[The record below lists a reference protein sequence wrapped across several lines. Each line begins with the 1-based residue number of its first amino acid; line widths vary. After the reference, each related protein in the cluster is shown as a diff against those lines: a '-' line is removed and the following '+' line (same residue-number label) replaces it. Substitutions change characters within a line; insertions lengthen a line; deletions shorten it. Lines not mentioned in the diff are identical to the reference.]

1 MNLLG
6 LVVYQPCDFSIF
18 LDWLVK
24 PNHYLKPKL
33 SHWFD
38 KELVYRVADYFLE
51 ANLKNILLGI

>member
-1 MNLLG
+1 LG

-24 PNHYLKPKL
+24 PNRYLKPKL

-51 ANLKNILLGI
+51 ANLKNILLQ